1 MGNKK
6 VLLISPRNP
15 IGGGSIIPPLGLAT
29 NASYIPDRYDVM
41 IVDENVKQANYSNA
55 DLVAVTTN
63 TITARRAYRLC
74 EEFREKGIPSVLGG
88 IHPSVM
94 PEEACRY
101 ADAVVVGNGENVW
114 EELLKDFERG
124 RLKKVYRPGAFDL
137 TQSVIPR
144 RDLLKGRYFVDSLQT
159 SRGCP
164 FDCEFCSVKKLY
176 GSEYKYKP
184 LDRIKKELESLRTRN
199 VLLVDDNILGVGK
212 KAEQRALRLFELLG
226 EYDLHWVGQTSINIA
241 DNCEVLRL
249 AQESGAKAFYIGFES
264 LNEDFLRA
272 TNKRQNLKKGVRSY
286 MDVIKRIH
294 DYGIAVLASFIYGTD
309 FDTRDSLLRLA
320 DFISESTIDATSVK
334 PLTPFPGTRL
344 YERLKQEGR
353 LLDDTYWLEDP
364 YPLFTF
370 QPKKLS
376 LQELAEA
383 TLNFLE
389 VYNPLTSMGYF
400 IRSYRLTKSM
410 RASFMAFLVNISD
423 NRTYRKYIKRH
434 RHTLSRRFGI
444 DLYTKQKHDDQ
455 AETFFDEALKGRQSE
470 SGDDHP
476 DTLETKNDM
485 AMLYKEQGDYE
496 KAEPLL
502 LETLEGRRL
511 KLGDTH
517 PHTLGSWHNLI
528 HLYEAWGK
536 PEKAAVWRA
545 KLPQTEATLQ

>member
-6 VLLISPRNP
+6 VLLINPRNP
-15 IGGGSIIPPLGLAT
+15 IGGGSIITPLGLAT

-41 IVDENVKQANYSNA
+41 IVDENVKRANYSGA

-74 EEFREKGIPSVLGG
+74 EEFREKGVPIVLGG

-94 PEEACRY
+94 PEEAGRY

-114 EELLKDFERG
+114 EELLEDFEKG

-137 TQSVIPR
+137 TQSVVPR
-144 RDLLKGRYFVDSLQT
+144 RDLFKGRYFVDSLQT

-164 FDCEFCSVKKLY
+164 FDCEFCSVTRLY
-176 GSEYKYKP
+176 GGEYKYKP
-184 LDRIKKELESLRTRN
+184 LDRVRKELESLRTRN

-226 EYDLHWVGQTSINIA
+226 EYGLHWIGQTSINIA
-241 DNCEVLRL
+241 DNSEVLRL
-249 AQESGAKAFYIGFES
+249 AQESGAKGFYIGFES

-272 TNKRQNLKKGVRSY
+272 ANKRQNLKKGAGSY
-286 MDVIKRIH
+286 KDVIKRIH
-294 DYGIAVLASFIYGTD
+294 DHGIAVLASFIYGTD
-309 FDTRDSLLRLA
+309 FDTRDSLRRLA

-353 LLDDTYWLEDP
+353 LLDDHYWLEDP

-376 LQELAEA
+376 LQELAQA
-383 TLNFLE
+383 TLDFLD
-389 VYNPLTSMGYF
+389 VYDPLKSTGYF

-410 RASFMAFLVNISD
+410 RASFLAFLVNISD
-423 NRTYRKYIKRH
+423 NRTYRKYIRRH
-434 RHTLSRRFGI
+434 RHTLARRFGI
-444 DLYTKQKHDDQ
+444 DQWH
-455 AETFFDEALKGRQSE
+455 RQQPRE
-470 SGDDHP
+470 V
-476 DTLETKNDM
+476 DM
-485 AMLYKEQGDYE
+485 VI
-496 KAEPLL
+496 
-502 LETLEGRRL
+502 RR
-511 KLGDTH
+511 K
-517 PHTLGSWHNLI
+517 W
-528 HLYEAWGK
+528 
-536 PEKAAVWRA
+536 
-545 KLPQTEATLQ
+545 

>member
-6 VLLISPRNP
+6 VLLISPKNP

-41 IVDENVKQANYSNA
+41 IVDENAKQANYSGA
-55 DLVAVTTN
+55 DLVAVTAN

-74 EEFREKGIPSVLGG
+74 EEFREKGVPTVLGG

-94 PEEACRY
+94 PEEAGRY

-124 RLKKVYRPGAFDL
+124 RLKKVYRPGTFDL
-137 TQSVIPR
+137 TQSVVPR

-164 FDCEFCSVKKLY
+164 FDCEFCSVTRLY
-176 GSEYKYKP
+176 GGEYQYKP
-184 LDRIKKELESLRTRN
+184 LDRIRKELESLRTRN
-199 VLLVDDNILGVGK
+199 VFLVDDNILGVGK
-212 KAEQRALRLFELLG
+212 RAERRALRLFELLG
-226 EYDLHWVGQTSINIA
+226 EYGLHWIGQTSINIA
-241 DNCEVLRL
+241 DNSEVLRL
-249 AQESGAKAFYIGFES
+249 AQESGAKALYIGFES

-272 TNKRQNLKKGVRSY
+272 ANKRQNLKKGVRSY
-286 MDVIKRIH
+286 KDVIKRIH

-353 LLDDTYWLEDP
+353 LLDDHYWLEDP

-376 LQELAEA
+376 LQELAQA
-383 TLNFLE
+383 TLDFLD
-389 VYNPLTSMGYF
+389 VYDPLKSTGYF

-410 RASFMAFLVNISD
+410 RASFLAFLVNISD
-423 NRTYRKYIKRH
+423 NRTYRNYIRRH
-434 RHTLSRRFGI
+434 RHTLARRFGI
-444 DLYTKQKHDDQ
+444 DQWRRHQ
-455 AETFFDEALKGRQSE
+455 PREV
-470 SGDDHP
+470 
-476 DTLETKNDM
+476 DM
-485 AMLYKEQGDYE
+485 VI
-496 KAEPLL
+496 
-502 LETLEGRRL
+502 RR
-511 KLGDTH
+511 K
-517 PHTLGSWHNLI
+517 W
-528 HLYEAWGK
+528 
-536 PEKAAVWRA
+536 
-545 KLPQTEATLQ
+545 